1 MERRAFFGAVTGGLL
16 AAQAQQG
23 AKVYRIGVLG
33 AGSESEYNSK
43 VEAMRQGLRDL
54 GYIDGKNVIIEYRWA
69 EGRYERLPDLAASL
83 LQSKVDIIVT
93 TGTPGSLAAKRATKT
108 VPIVMAAVGNPVE
121 SGIVQSISFPGGNIT
136 GLAMFMSELN
146 AKRLQLLKES
156 IPTLTRAAVLSNRDN
171 SGHQANVLPLMK
183 DAAES
188 LRITFY
194 SVSVQGPDSLKDAVA
209 EAKVRA
215 EGGVVPEDAMF
226 IVHAKQIAEFA
237 KMQRLPTIGFR
248 EFVEA
253 GGLAAYAV
261 DLDDMWRRSMDLV
274 DKIFRGAKPG
284 DLPIQQATKF
294 EFVINLKTAKALGL
308 TIPPSLLAR
317 ADQVIE

>member
-108 VPIVMAAVGNPVE
+108 VPQWKA
-121 SGIVQSISFPGGNIT
+121 SRRLRGG
-136 GLAMFMSELN
+136 
-146 AKRLQLLKES
+146 
-156 IPTLTRAAVLSNRDN
+156 
-171 SGHQANVLPLMK
+171 
-183 DAAES
+183 
-188 LRITFY
+188 
-194 SVSVQGPDSLKDAVA
+194 
-209 EAKVRA
+209 
-215 EGGVVPEDAMF
+215 
-226 IVHAKQIAEFA
+226 
-237 KMQRLPTIGFR
+237 
-248 EFVEA
+248 
-253 GGLAAYAV
+253 
-261 DLDDMWRRSMDLV
+261 
-274 DKIFRGAKPG
+274 
-284 DLPIQQATKF
+284 
-294 EFVINLKTAKALGL
+294 
-308 TIPPSLLAR
+308 
-317 ADQVIE
+317 